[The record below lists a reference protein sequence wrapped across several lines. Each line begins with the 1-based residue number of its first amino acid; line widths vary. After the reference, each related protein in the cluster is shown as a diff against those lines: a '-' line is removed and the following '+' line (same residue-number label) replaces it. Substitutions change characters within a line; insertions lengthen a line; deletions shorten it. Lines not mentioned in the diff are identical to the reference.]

1 MLTIPNRGKSHHL
14 SKPVA
19 TGLERELASGD
30 KPPPEPTE
38 GPWPVV
44 EAGEALGFSSPREE
58 GLELRALPFFF
69 FQSEKQPS
77 GGFFFQA
84 LGKFF

>member
-1 MLTIPNRGKSHHL
+1 M
-14 SKPVA
+14 
-19 TGLERELASGD
+19 ASGRGWGGAGVLL
-30 KPPPEPTE
+30 PP
-38 GPWPVV
+38 
-44 EAGEALGFSSPREE
+44 EE